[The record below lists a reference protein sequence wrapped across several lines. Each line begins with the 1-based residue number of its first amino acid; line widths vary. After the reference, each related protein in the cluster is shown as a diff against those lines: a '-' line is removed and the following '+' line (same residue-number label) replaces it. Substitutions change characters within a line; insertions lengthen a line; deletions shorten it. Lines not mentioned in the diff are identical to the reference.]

1 MFQIVANPDE
11 MRALFLD
18 VAKEVLAGHTPAP
31 EKPVEIIDRKT
42 LIARLD
48 ISEPTAIRWQQKG
61 KIPYLKIGS
70 AIRYDWHSVVEALT
84 VKGGGK

>member
-11 MRALFLD
+11 LRALFLD
-18 VAKEVLAGHTPAP
+18 VAKEVLASNSPAP
-31 EKPVEIIDRKT
+31 VKPVEIIDRKT
-42 LIARLD
+42 LISRLD

-70 AIRYDWHSVVEALT
+70 AIRYEWHSVVEALT
-84 VKGGGK
+84 VKGGR

>member
-11 MRALFLD
+11 MRALILD
-18 VAKEVLAGHTPAP
+18 VAKEVLAANAPAP
-31 EKPVEIIDRKT
+31 EKPKEIIDRKT
-42 LIARLD
+42 LISRLD

-70 AIRYDWHSVVEALT
+70 AIRYDWHSVIEALT
-84 VKGGGK
+84 VRKGGK